1 MKESIKATQC
11 HMIEDKSLSL
21 EKQHRHCPKG
31 KNTWCKFWADKQ
43 NQTNTY
49 DNSKRLPEVFM
60 KELDPIFE
68 RLSDES
74 LLTRCL
80 QGLTQNQ
87 NESVNAQLWSK
98 CSKTT
103 FVGVRRVRIAVCETV
118 TVFNTGAANKA
129 VIMDLSGVNPGA
141 SMLKA
146 LREQDKKRIKSAGQ
160 KVSLKYRKQRK
171 NLRAKRKSK
180 GEESYSSGA
189 FGLDSKPETTVKQGR
204 KVKSRKNIQVLP
216 STSRE
221 EHVEITFAEPVFE
234 VVAPSKEQCIHEEN

>member
-1 MKESIKATQC
+1 
-11 HMIEDKSLSL
+11 
-21 EKQHRHCPKG
+21 
-31 KNTWCKFWADKQ
+31 
-43 NQTNTY
+43 
-49 DNSKRLPEVFM
+49 M

-129 VIMDLSGVNPGA
+129 VIMNLSGVNPGA
-141 SMLKA
+141 SMLKT

-171 NLRAKRKSK
+171 NLR
-180 GEESYSSGA
+180 ESG
-189 FGLDSKPETTVKQGR
+189 
-204 KVKSRKNIQVLP
+204 SRKERNHTLQGPLALIQSLKQQL
-216 STSRE
+216 
-221 EHVEITFAEPVFE
+221 
-234 VVAPSKEQCIHEEN
+234 SKERKLSPGKTVRCYHPQAERKMWRSQLQNPQAERNI